1 MKQISHG
8 KQRETQNTTPEIHV
22 MTNAMLE
29 SPVHPRKQVK
39 CLGNMTKDNYDQTP
53 CAGEL

>member
-39 CLGNMTKDNYDQTP
+39 CLGNMTKDTYDQTP
-53 CAGEL
+53 CADEL